1 VADRDNPF
9 DRLSAGGSQGSGVTA
24 GQSEIRGQPLGV
36 RLALLLSAAVLAVLL
51 IAGLAVN
58 RIVSGS
64 LEQELSAA
72 ERDRITVVA
81 GAIAGVDLSAP
92 RAMHG
97 VEVVLRRVAN
107 TMRGHVQLIGPDGDL
122 LVDVGRLPPGVSPE
136 TISEAVPGSGATLR
150 IDVPRSDRAFL
161 RIFNLTLLVA
171 GVLAIVAVV
180 VVALLLS
187 SRLTRPLQGVAAAA
201 RRGGHGDLAAR
212 ATGGP
217 DRESNELAV
226 AFNARAERVQRAE
239 MLRGRAASDM
249 AHDLATPATVLE
261 SQLQAMV
268 DGVVPAD
275 REQLD
280 RARAAAGALSGV
292 ILQLGELVDA
302 ESAVLQRHPQ
312 VMSLSE
318 LLTEVQRAIEPL
330 FRERGVEIEVA
341 QAPPSLRV
349 EVDSTQ
355 VGRAL
360 RNVLANAAQ
369 HSAPGATVHVAVEA
383 ASGEALVRVSDA
395 GPGIAQE
402 DLSHVFERFYR
413 ADQARGAGEP
423 RSGSGIGLTIAREL
437 LAANGGRIAV
447 ERTGPDGTTFAIV
460 LPMAG

>member
-1 VADRDNPF
+1 MTVKQDA
-9 DRLSAGGSQGSGVTA
+9 V
-24 GQSEIRGQPLGV
+24 RGQPLGL
-36 RLALLLSAAVLAVLL
+36 RLALMLSAAVLAVLL

-64 LEQELSAA
+64 LEQELGAA

-81 GAIAGVDLSAP
+81 GAIGGVDLEAP
-92 RAMHG
+92 RALHG

-107 TMRGHVQLIGPDGDL
+107 TMRGRVQLIGPDGEL
-122 LVDVGRLPPGVSPE
+122 LVDVGRLPPGVATE
-136 TISEAVPGSGATLR
+136 TIKEPVPGSGATLR

-161 RIFNLTLLVA
+161 SVFNLSLLVA
-171 GVLAIVAVV
+171 GLLAIVAVV
-180 VVALLLS
+180 AIALLLS

-201 RRGGHGDLAAR
+201 QRLGQGDLSAR
-212 ATGGP
+212 ASGGP
-217 DRESNELAV
+217 DRESNELAA
-226 AFNARAERVQRAE
+226 AFNAMAERVQRSE
-239 MLRGRAASDM
+239 MLRRRAASDM

-292 ILQLGELVDA
+292 IAQLGELVDA
-302 ESAVLQRHPQ
+302 ESGVLQRRPRL
-312 VMSLSE
+312 MPLRD
-318 LLTEVQRAIEPL
+318 LLAEVERAIEPL
-330 FRERGVEIEVA
+330 FRQRGVEIAVA
-341 QAPPSLRV
+341 AVPPTVQV
-349 EVDSTQ
+349 EVDPTQ

-369 HSAPGATVHVAVEA
+369 HSPEGATVRVAIEA
-383 ASGEALVRVSDA
+383 KPDEAVLRVTDA
-395 GPGIAQE
+395 GEGIAPE

-437 LAANGGRIAV
+437 LAANGGRIEV
-447 ERTGPDGTTFAIV
+447 ERTGPDGTTFAIA
-460 LPMAG
+460 LPRVG

>member
-1 VADRDNPF
+1 M
-9 DRLSAGGSQGSGVTA
+9 
-24 GQSEIRGQPLGV
+24 
-36 RLALLLSAAVLAVLL
+36 ALVLSAAVLAVLL

-81 GAIAGVDLSAP
+81 GAIAGVDLAAP
-92 RAMHG
+92 RALHG

-107 TMRGHVQLIGPDGDL
+107 TMRGHVRLVDADGQA
-122 LVDVGRLPPGVSPE
+122 LVDVGKLPPGVATQ
-136 TISEAVPGSGATLR
+136 TITEPIPGKDASLQ
-150 IDVPRSDRAFL
+150 IDVPRADRAFL
-161 RIFNLTLLVA
+161 RVFNLSLLLA
-171 GVLAIVAVV
+171 GLLAIVV
-180 VVALLLS
+180 VVAVSLLLS

-201 RRGGHGDLAAR
+201 QRLGHGDLAAR
-212 ATGGP
+212 AEGGP
-217 DRESNELAV
+217 DRESHELAD
-226 AFNARAERVQRAE
+226 AFNAMAERVQRSE
-239 MLRGRAASDM
+239 MLRRRAASDM

-292 ILQLGELVDA
+292 IAQLGELVDA
-302 ESAVLQRHPQ
+302 ESAALQRRAQPIP
-312 VMSLSE
+312 LGE
-318 LLTEVQRAIEPL
+318 LIGEVRQAIEPL
-330 FRERGVEIEVA
+330 FRQAGVGVEVTE
-341 QAPPSLRV
+341 APTSLTV
-349 EVDSTQ
+349 EVDRTQ

-369 HSAPGATVHVAVEA
+369 HSPTGATVRVAVTS
-383 ASGEALVRVSDA
+383 SGGEVELRISDA
-395 GPGIAQE
+395 GPGIAPE

-413 ADQARGAGEP
+413 ADQARAAGEP

-437 LAANGGRIAV
+437 LAANGGTISV
-447 ERTGPDGTTFAIV
+447 ERTGPEGTTFLIA
-460 LPMAG
+460 LPRVG